1 MNIFIYAE
9 VVKNMNDYGDMTH
22 ISQGYLLGINRAI
35 NKLVELGKID
45 ATEATELSMVC
56 IMPDSYKMEEME
68 NWLKTYENFSKKR
81 D

>member
-1 MNIFIYAE
+1 MI
-9 VVKNMNDYGDMTH
+9 DYGDMTH

-45 ATEATELSMVC
+45 ATEAAELSMAC
-56 IMPDSYKMEEME
+56 IMSDSYKMEEME
-68 NWLKTYENFSKKR
+68 EMGDWLKTYENFSKKR